1 MAYIYTFAICDVENG
16 DVYPDISIRADNDR
30 QIINYIANN
39 IEKFIIIFEEI
50 HLANNGS
57 YLHKNIKLYGVDNFI
72 EKMKNSEFRNDF
84 ITEAESVINNYL
96 KNNENVSCDM
106 LFNSSNLEISTYSII
121 KIKVND
127 IIDI

>member
-1 MAYIYTFAICDVENG
+1 MGDIENG

-39 IEKFIIIFEEI
+39 IEKFIVIFEEI
-50 HLANNGS
+50 NLANNGS
-57 YLHKNIKLYGVDNFI
+57 YLCKNIKLYDVDNFI
-72 EKMKNSEFRNDF
+72 EKLKNNEFRNDF
-84 ITEAESVINNYL
+84 ITEAKSVINNYL

>member
-1 MAYIYTFAICDVENG
+1 MGDIENG

-39 IEKFIIIFEEI
+39 IEKFIVIFEEI

-57 YLHKNIKLYGVDNFI
+57 YLCKNIKLYDVDNFI
-72 EKMKNSEFRNDF
+72 EKLKNNEFRNDF

-96 KNNENVSCDM
+96 KNNENVSCDV